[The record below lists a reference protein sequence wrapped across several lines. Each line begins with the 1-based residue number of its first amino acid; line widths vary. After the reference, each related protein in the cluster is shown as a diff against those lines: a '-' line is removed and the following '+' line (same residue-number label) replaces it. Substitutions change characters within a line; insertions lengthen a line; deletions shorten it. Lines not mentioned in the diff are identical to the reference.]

1 MHFPLFVAKRYFL
14 TRKLRNVINI
24 ISIISVIGVAV
35 GTMAL
40 VVVLSVFNGFDELI
54 KSTYSTFDPDLKIEP
69 KIGKMFNP
77 GEEEGFEKLRE
88 MESIAV
94 FTEVLEEDALVRYD
108 EKQYIGRIKGVEN
121 NFADLTEI
129 DKRIV
134 NGEFALHEDG
144 KERAVVGQGVAY
156 YLSVSVNYTE
166 PLNIYVPKRGQSG
179 TFNPEQAFNRE
190 YIYPSGIF
198 SIQQEYDVEYI
209 LVPLEFARDLLDYDQ
224 EVTAVEL
231 KIKEGYD
238 INKTRNEI
246 REILGDNFEIKNRS
260 EQHAMLNKVMKSEK
274 LSIFVI
280 LTFILIVASFNI
292 IGSLTMLIIDK
303 KNDMLIFRS
312 LGANFSTVKRIFF
325 FEGWMISIVGSVIG
339 VIIGVFISWL
349 QETFGLI
356 QLNES
361 GSFMIDHYPVNV
373 HIPDVLLIFFTVLA
387 IGFFASYLPVKYIIR
402 KYIFSNSRET
412 ML

>member
-54 KSTYSTFDPDLKIEP
+54 KSTYSTFDPDLKIKP

-77 GEEEGFEKLRE
+77 GEEEGFEELRE

-121 NFADLTEI
+121 NFTDLTEI

-190 YIYPSGIF
+190 YIYPTGIF

-373 HIPDVLLIFFTVLA
+373 HIPDVLLIFLTVLA
-387 IGFFASYLPVKYIIR
+387 IGFFASYLPVRYIIR

>member
-121 NFADLTEI
+121 NFTDLTEI

-190 YIYPSGIF
+190 YIYPTGIF

-339 VIIGVFISWL
+339 V
-349 QETFGLI
+349 
-356 QLNES
+356 
-361 GSFMIDHYPVNV
+361 
-373 HIPDVLLIFFTVLA
+373 
-387 IGFFASYLPVKYIIR
+387 
-402 KYIFSNSRET
+402 
-412 ML
+412 

>member
-121 NFADLTEI
+121 NFTDLTEI

-190 YIYPSGIF
+190 YIYPTGIF

-373 HIPDVLLIFFTVLA
+373 HIPDVLLIFLTVLA
-387 IGFFASYLPVKYIIR
+387 IGFFASYLPVRYIIR

>member
-54 KSTYSTFDPDLKIEP
+54 KSTYSTFDPDLKIKP

-77 GEEEGFEKLRE
+77 GEEEGFEELRE

-121 NFADLTEI
+121 NFTDLTEI

-156 YLSVSVNYTE
+156 YLSVSVNYME
-166 PLNIYVPKRGQSG
+166 PLNIYVPKRGQSA

-387 IGFFASYLPVKYIIR
+387 IGFFASYLPVRYIIR

>member
-69 KIGKMFNP
+69 EIGKMFNP
-77 GEEEGFEKLRE
+77 AEEKGFEALQE
-88 MESIAV
+88 MESV
-94 FTEVLEEDALVRYD
+94 DVVTNVLEEDALIRYD

-121 NFADLTEI
+121 NFTDLTEI

-134 NGEFALHEDG
+134 KGQFALYEDG

-156 YLSVSVNYTE
+156 YLSVSISYLE
-166 PLNIYVPKRGQSG
+166 PLNIYVPKRGQSA
-179 TFNPEQAFNRE
+179 TFNPSQAFNRE

-209 LVPLEFARDLLDYDQ
+209 LVPLEFARNLLDYDQ
-224 EVTAVEL
+224 EVTAVEI
-231 KIKEGYD
+231 KVKEGYD
-238 INKTRNEI
+238 INKTQEEI
-246 REILGDNFEIKNRS
+246 RKLLGDEFEIKNRS

-312 LGANFSTVKRIFF
+312 LGANLSTVKRIFF
-325 FEGWMISIVGSVIG
+325 FEGWLISIVGSVIG
-339 VIIGVFISWL
+339 VILGVFISWI

-361 GSFMIDHYPVNV
+361 GSFMIDYYPVDV

-387 IGFFASYLPVKYIIR
+387 IGFFASYLPVRYIIR
-402 KYIFSNSRET
+402 KYIFSNTRDA
-412 ML
+412 LL